1 MDMLSLSRAAKFRC
15 YSAKHIFLRGMG
27 AGVRVLC
34 GLVVFLSV
42 FAKCGSFALS
52 VCVLVHSI

>member
-1 MDMLSLSRAAKFRC
+1 ML
-15 YSAKHIFLRGMG
+15 FLRGMG

-42 FAKCGSFALS
+42 FAKCGTFALS
-52 VCVLVHSI
+52 VCVLDHSI